1 MSQSLSQIFL
11 HIVYSTKHRKPFLKG
26 DALLSEVHAY
36 LATTVASL
44 GCPALI
50 VGGVEDHVH
59 LLCRFGRGITVA
71 DFIRD
76 QKRASSSW
84 LKTKPRLRDF
94 QWQSGYGTFSVSPSH
109 IRPLTQYIRDQRKHH
124 QTESYQDEFRRLC
137 KKYGVELD
145 ERYAWD

>member
-1 MSQSLSQIFL
+1 MSQSLSQIYL
-11 HIVYSTKHRKPFLKG
+11 HIVYSTKQRKPFLKG

-36 LATTVASL
+36 LATTVANL

-84 LKTKPRLRDF
+84 A
-94 QWQSGYGTFSVSPSH
+94 
-109 IRPLTQYIRDQRKHH
+109 I
-124 QTESYQDEFRRLC
+124 
-137 KKYGVELD
+137 
-145 ERYAWD
+145 